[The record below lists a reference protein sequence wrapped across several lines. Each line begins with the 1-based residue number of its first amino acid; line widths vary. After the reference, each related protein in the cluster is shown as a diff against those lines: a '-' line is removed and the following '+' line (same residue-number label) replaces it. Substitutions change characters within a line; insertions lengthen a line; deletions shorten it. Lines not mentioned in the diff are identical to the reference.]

1 MKCFEGAFLRS
12 EDDSKL
18 FLVPFIV
25 RKLCIERQGIEFRF
39 FIRELKPL
47 VLHTLQMYGKVNI
60 LIQALRTREA
70 MVSQFFQLVTSFRF
84 VKYFIL
90 GIPIFRQWLDLRKFN
105 NDINY
110 SKRRTAKKKIVS
122 VSLCCR
128 SNISLNPF

>member
-1 MKCFEGAFLRS
+1 MRS

-110 SKRRTAKKKIVS
+110 SKRRTAKKKNC
-122 VSLCCR
+122 LCQFV
-128 SNISLNPF
+128 LPE